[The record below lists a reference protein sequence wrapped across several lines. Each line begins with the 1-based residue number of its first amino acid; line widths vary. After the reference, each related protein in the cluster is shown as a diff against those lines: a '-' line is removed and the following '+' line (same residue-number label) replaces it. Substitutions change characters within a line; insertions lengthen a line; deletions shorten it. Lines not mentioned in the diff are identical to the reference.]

1 MDLDRLY
8 LPHWQFS
15 EHHQRLIDA
24 PAAAVLDAVEDL
36 LRFDD
41 PLVRAF
47 LVLREAP
54 GRLAGLLGRR
64 NDLAGRPRFGLHE
77 FTRLERRADQ
87 AIAYGLVG
95 RFWRADFA
103 LERIADGEHF
113 RCYDQPG
120 VAKLV
125 LCFRCTPSASGT
137 LLHTETRVFC
147 PDRASRLRFTPY
159 WLAIR
164 PVSGLIRRRLLAGI
178 ERRLGWALRR
188 TLTANR
194 IRPATEARRRR

>member
-54 GRLAGLLGRR
+54 GRLA
-64 NDLAGRPRFGLHE
+64 
-77 FTRLERRADQ
+77 
-87 AIAYGLVG
+87 G

-178 ERRLGWALRR
+178 ERRLG
-188 TLTANR
+188 
-194 IRPATEARRRR
+194 

>member
-1 MDLDRLY
+1 NAEGHARENPAMDLDRLY

-178 ERRLGWALRR
+178 ERRLG
-188 TLTANR
+188 
-194 IRPATEARRRR
+194 

>member
-64 NDLAGRPRFGLHE
+64 ND
-77 FTRLERRADQ
+77 
-87 AIAYGLVG
+87 LVG

-178 ERRLGWALRR
+178 ERRLG
-188 TLTANR
+188 
-194 IRPATEARRRR
+194 

>member
-1 MDLDRLY
+1 MSSPAWSAAPPPPTPTAGGGGGGARPGARGPARAARRLGGA
-8 LPHWQFS
+8 PPPRGGRS
-15 EHHQRLIDA
+15 PPP
-24 PAAAVLDAVEDL
+24 PAAPPPPPPRPPAG
-36 LRFDD
+36 
-41 PLVRAF
+41 
-47 LVLREAP
+47 AP
-54 GRLAGLLGRR
+54 
-64 NDLAGRPRFGLHE
+64 
-77 FTRLERRADQ
+77 
-87 AIAYGLVG
+87 

-178 ERRLGWALRR
+178 ERRLG
-188 TLTANR
+188 
-194 IRPATEARRRR
+194 

>member
-47 LVLREAP
+47 LVL
-54 GRLAGLLGRR
+54 
-64 NDLAGRPRFGLHE
+64 RFGLHE

-178 ERRLGWALRR
+178 ERRLG
-188 TLTANR
+188 
-194 IRPATEARRRR
+194 

>member
-1 MDLDRLY
+1 
-8 LPHWQFS
+8 
-15 EHHQRLIDA
+15 
-24 PAAAVLDAVEDL
+24 
-36 LRFDD
+36 
-41 PLVRAF
+41 
-47 LVLREAP
+47 
-54 GRLAGLLGRR
+54 
-64 NDLAGRPRFGLHE
+64 
-77 FTRLERRADQ
+77 RLERRADQ

-178 ERRLGWALRR
+178 ERRLG
-188 TLTANR
+188 
-194 IRPATEARRRR
+194 

>member
-1 MDLDRLY
+1 
-8 LPHWQFS
+8 
-15 EHHQRLIDA
+15 
-24 PAAAVLDAVEDL
+24 PAAPPPPPPRGGLPPP
-36 LRFDD
+36 R
-41 PLVRAF
+41 PPPP
-47 LVLREAP
+47 AP
-54 GRLAGLLGRR
+54 PPPP
-64 NDLAGRPRFGLHE
+64 PRGPP
-77 FTRLERRADQ
+77 
-87 AIAYGLVG
+87 

-178 ERRLGWALRR
+178 ERRLG
-188 TLTANR
+188 
-194 IRPATEARRRR
+194 

>member
-64 NDLAGRPRFGLHE
+64 NG
-77 FTRLERRADQ
+77 ADQ

-178 ERRLGWALRR
+178 ERRLG
-188 TLTANR
+188 
-194 IRPATEARRRR
+194 

>member
-64 NDLAGRPRFGLHE
+64 N
-77 FTRLERRADQ
+77 
-87 AIAYGLVG
+87 GLVG

-178 ERRLGWALRR
+178 ERRLG
-188 TLTANR
+188 
-194 IRPATEARRRR
+194 